1 MKKINILLVVLA
13 VVWADAIF
21 AHAILVKSSPSK
33 EESLK
38 TPPTRVD
45 LWFDAPVGPKYTAL
59 AVVNSKGERV
69 DNRDGDL
76 EAFDKSHLSATLKKL
91 TPGRYGIRY
100 RVQSEDGH
108 IVTGKLFFEVTE

>member
-1 MKKINILLVVLA
+1 MKKVNFLLVVLA
-13 VVWADAIF
+13 LVWAEGIF
-21 AHAILVKSSPSK
+21 AHAILVKSSPAK
-33 EESLK
+33 EAALK
-38 TPPTRVD
+38 TPPNRVD

-69 DNRDGDL
+69 DNRDGEL
-76 EAFDKSHLSATLKKL
+76 EAFDKSHLSATLQKL